1 MKKFLAAVSAAFLTA
16 AVFANDIFAGKS
28 FDGIDQSV
36 YYKFGGD
43 NTAELMSGNDVG
55 AVLNYK
61 LDERKKTITL
71 FPKKVDSTSLGII
84 GFENR
89 LCEKKEI
96 LDFINKKDFERDALN
111 KMLEEE
117 CGFDPKIELGS
128 KDEVEQILNCI
139 VFVNYREEAKTEEA
153 YDKSVDYTEKLREEL
168 KKNEDQEQA
177 NEQIKEVEEFLA
189 SIKAELESTTIP
201 QVKSMKKKIEAR
213 LDTIFDTEIIFN
225 YKENEDGSILL
236 TEEAENVSANVVFLS
251 MNSANEDK
259 HVYINSSILA
269 TADVDESGN
278 PIAIKF
284 FTTGDKCKKDSGK
297 VTFVNS
303 DGKKDKLKAAYSISR
318 SGNEIEITLK
328 INSGSLKGTELKSTY
343 KTSTETLTPR
353 G

>member
-28 FDGIDQSV
+28 FNGTDQSV
-36 YYKFGGD
+36 YYKFNND
-43 NTAELMSGNDVG
+43 NTTELVFENNVG

-61 LDERKKTITL
+61 LDEKKKTITL
-71 FPKKVDSTSLGII
+71 FPKKVESTSLGII

-89 LCEKKEI
+89 LCEKSEI
-96 LDFINKKDFERDALN
+96 LDFINKKDFERDTIN
-111 KMLEEE
+111 KMLEAEF
-117 CGFDPKIELGS
+117 GFDPKIELGG

-139 VFVNYREEAKTEEA
+139 VFMNYKEESKSEEA

-189 SIKAELESTTIP
+189 SIKTELESTTIP

-213 LDTIFDTEIIFN
+213 LNTIFDTEIIFT
-225 YKENEDGSILL
+225 YKENEDGSLLL
-236 TEEAENVSANVVFLS
+236 TEEAANVSPNVVFLS
-251 MNSANEDK
+251 MNSANEEK

-269 TADVDESGN
+269 TADVDEEGKPSRIN
-278 PIAIKF
+278 F
-284 FTTGDKCKKDSGK
+284 YTTGDKCKKDSGK

-303 DGKKDKLKAAYSISR
+303 DDKKDKLKAAYSISR
-318 SGNEIEITLK
+318 SENEIEITLK
-328 INSGSLKGTELKSTY
+328 ITSGNLKGTELKSTY

-353 G
+353 K